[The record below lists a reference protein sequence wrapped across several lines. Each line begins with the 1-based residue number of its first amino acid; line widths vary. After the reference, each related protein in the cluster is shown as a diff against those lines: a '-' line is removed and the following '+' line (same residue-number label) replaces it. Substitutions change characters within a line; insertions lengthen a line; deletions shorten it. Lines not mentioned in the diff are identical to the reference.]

1 MEQIN
6 LVENKQAREE
16 LIGHLEALD
25 KVKSIAFLTKD
36 MILDTKSVADY
47 YDVSKSVIDS
57 VVNRNKEELI
67 SNGLKVIKGEELKEF
82 KAHLQDASDL
92 NRLKFVSS
100 LTLFTKRTILNVAM
114 LLTES
119 IVAEKVRDYLLNIE
133 DKTTVGQKEEAIEE
147 VADKTIES
155 LNLKLLRKQFREEKK
170 LVEIQSAVEKCIAFG
185 MTQKEASY
193 LIQSAIVNKENI
205 QVAILNKVKTDQ
217 DKTVEIN
224 RGIVREK
231 IAYVAKH
238 YFDDDY
244 EMVYHIMSEKMRYK
258 IGFNMRA
265 HRDRLKKKHGNSSSK
280 VPSYLD
286 LIVEF
291 NAYDL
296 ADNAIKEIMDEKEEL
311 KALKV
316 EKQKETVAIKKA
328 VKVKEI
334 EVENKEE
341 DFTF

>member
-6 LVENKQAREE
+6 LVENKKAREE
-16 LIGHLEALD
+16 LIGHLEVLD
-25 KVKSIAFLTKD
+25 KVKSLAFMTKD
-36 MILDTKSVADY
+36 LVVTVDAIANY
-47 YDVSKSVIDS
+47 FEVSKEAI
-57 VVNRNKEELI
+57 NKLTLRNKEELE
-67 SNGLKVIKGEELKEF
+67 SNGLKVIRGQELKEF
-82 KAHLQDASDL
+82 KASVGNGQDVQS
-92 NRLKFVSS
+92 LKFTSA
-100 LTLFTKRTILNVAM
+100 LTLFTKRAVLNVAM

-119 IVAEKVRDYLLNIE
+119 KVAEKVRDYLLNLE
-133 DKTTVGQKEEAIEE
+133 DKVTVEQKEEAIEE
-147 VADKTIES
+147 VTEKTIES

-244 EMVYHIMSEKMRYK
+244 EMVYHTMSEKMRYK